1 MADKNQAAPKKIEK
15 LQESV
20 NGVNKLS
27 PAELEIGK
35 SLNGISNLAPQ
46 NLQSSTAPDPAK
58 TPSAAPKVQ
67 DESTGKD
74 KK

>member
-1 MADKNQAAPKKIEK
+1 MAENKETPKKIEK

-20 NGVNKLS
+20 NGIKKLS

-35 SLNGISNLAPQ
+35 SLNGIANLAPQ
-46 NLQSSTAPDPAK
+46 NLQSSTPKPAQDSGK
-58 TPSAAPKVQ
+58 TPSVQ
-67 DESTGKD
+67 EDSAGKD